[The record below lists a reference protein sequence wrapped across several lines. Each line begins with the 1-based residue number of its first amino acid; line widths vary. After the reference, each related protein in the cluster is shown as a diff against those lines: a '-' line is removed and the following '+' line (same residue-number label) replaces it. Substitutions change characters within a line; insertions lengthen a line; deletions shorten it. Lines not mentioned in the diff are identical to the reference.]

1 MRKHLTSK
9 LNRLAIDIGGTFTD
23 VVLEL
28 SSEGTTSY
36 ASTKVLT
43 THTNP
48 AEGVMLGVARVTS
61 ESDTPLDTIGLVI
74 HGTTLAT
81 NAIIERKGARTAF
94 LTTEGHR
101 DVLGMA
107 FENRFEQYDVNIER
121 PEPLVPRY
129 LRLPIPERISATGK
143 VLVPLEL
150 DAVDKA
156 IDVCVK
162 EDVTSIVVGFLH
174 SYVNSTHEELVAE
187 RVRERISS
195 ISVTTSSSVC
205 PEIREYERFTTACA
219 NGYVLPLMSRYLR
232 ELSDGLKQ
240 LGCDC
245 PCLMMTSGGGL
256 MSFVNAARFPVRL
269 VESGPAGGA
278 IMVSHLA
285 ESRDI
290 GKVLSFDMGGTTA
303 KICLIDE
310 GEPQLSRSFEVDRRY
325 RFKKGSGLPLRIPVI
340 EMVEIGAGG
349 GSIASIDALQRIQ
362 VGPESSGSDPG
373 PACYGLGGTSAT
385 VTDADVVLGRLDP
398 DRFANGHMQLDVSA
412 AHEVIDRDIASFLG
426 FETTNAA
433 FGITEVV
440 TENMASA
447 ARAHA
452 MEWGKSLDDRTL
464 VAFGGAAPLHAAG
477 LADKLGIDRILIPEG
492 AGVGSAIG
500 FLVAPVSYEVVRSR
514 YLRLSRYDHMVVE
527 QVVKEM
533 REDAAEVLTDSVLSE
548 RPKEVVRAFMR
559 YVGQGYEIAVEIDP
573 VTASEGVLRTAFDR
587 AYEQLYGRLIP
598 GLDIEVMSWTLSLA
612 ENKQISIEGHI
623 PAASHVDQRDHQ
635 SMYEEGTMKKAVILD
650 RSNMGPDISVT
661 GPGLV
666 VEEQT
671 TTVVPSHF
679 QVTVNRH
686 GDLVLERLH

>member
-1 MRKHLTSK
+1 MTSK
-9 LNRLAIDIGGTFTD
+9 SNRLAIDIGGTFTD

-28 SSEGTTSY
+28 SSEGATSY

-156 IDVCVK
+156 IDICVK
-162 EDVTSIVVGFLH
+162 EDVTSVVIGFLH

-477 LADKLGIDRILIPEG
+477 LADKLGIDRVLIPEG

-573 VTASEGVLRTAFDR
+573 VTASEGVLRTAFER

-623 PAASHVDQRDHQ
+623 PAASHLDQRDHQ
-635 SMYEEGTMKKAVILD
+635 SMYEEGAMKQAVILD
-650 RSNMGPDISVT
+650 RSNMGPDISIS

-666 VEEQT
+666 LEEQT

>member
-43 THTNP
+43 THANP
-48 AEGVMLGVARVTS
+48 AEGVMLGVARVAS
-61 ESDTPLDTIGLVI
+61 ESDTRLDTIGLVI

-162 EDVTSIVVGFLH
+162 EDVTSIVIGFLH

-187 RVRERISS
+187 RVRKRISS

-219 NGYVLPLMSRYLR
+219 NGYVLPLMSRYLT

-256 MSFVNAARFPVRL
+256 MSFANAARFPVRL

-278 IMVSHLA
+278 IMVSQLA
-285 ESRDI
+285 ESRAI

-433 FGITEVV
+433 FGMTEIV

-464 VAFGGAAPLHAAG
+464 VAFGGAAPLHATG
-477 LADKLGIDRILIPEG
+477 LADKLGIDRVLIPEG

-514 YLRLSRYDHMVVE
+514 YLRLSLYDHMVVE

-573 VTASEGVLRTAFDR
+573 VTASEDVLRTAFER

-598 GLDIEVMSWTLSLA
+598 GLDIEVMSWTLSLT

-623 PAASHVDQRDHQ
+623 AAASHLDQRDHQ

-650 RSNMGPDISVT
+650 RSNMGPDISVS

-679 QVTVNRH
+679 QVTVNSH
-686 GDLVLERLH
+686 GDLVLERFH

>member
-1 MRKHLTSK
+1 MTSK
-9 LNRLAIDIGGTFTD
+9 SNRLAIDIGGTFTD

-28 SSEGTTSY
+28 SSEGATSY
-36 ASTKVLT
+36 AATKVLT

-156 IDVCVK
+156 IEVCVK
-162 EDVTSIVVGFLH
+162 EDVTSVVIGFLH

-477 LADKLGIDRILIPEG
+477 LADKLGIDRVLIPEG

-623 PAASHVDQRDHQ
+623 PAASHLDQRDHQ

>member
-1 MRKHLTSK
+1 MTSK
-9 LNRLAIDIGGTFTD
+9 SNRLAIDIGGTFTD

-28 SSEGTTSY
+28 SSEGATSFP
-36 ASTKVLT
+36 STKVIT

-156 IDVCVK
+156 IDICVK
-162 EDVTSIVVGFLH
+162 EDVTSIVIGFLH

-232 ELSDGLKQ
+232 ELSDVLKQ

-477 LADKLGIDRILIPEG
+477 LADKLGIDRVLIPEG

-623 PAASHVDQRDHQ
+623 PAASHLDQRDHQ

>member
-1 MRKHLTSK
+1 MTSK
-9 LNRLAIDIGGTFTD
+9 SNRLAIDIGGTFTD

-28 SSEGTTSY
+28 SSEGVTSF

-156 IDVCVK
+156 IEVCVK
-162 EDVTSIVVGFLH
+162 EDVTSVVIGFLH

-477 LADKLGIDRILIPEG
+477 LADKLGIDRVLIPEG

-623 PAASHVDQRDHQ
+623 PAASHLDQRDHQ

>member
-1 MRKHLTSK
+1 M
-9 LNRLAIDIGGTFTD
+9 
-23 VVLEL
+23 VLEL
-28 SSEGTTSY
+28 SSEGATSY

-156 IDVCVK
+156 IEVCVK
-162 EDVTSIVVGFLH
+162 EDVTSVVIGFLH

-477 LADKLGIDRILIPEG
+477 LADKLGIDRVLIPEG

-623 PAASHVDQRDHQ
+623 PAASHLDQRDHQ

>member
-1 MRKHLTSK
+1 MSK
-9 LNRLAIDIGGTFTD
+9 SNRLAIDIGGTFTD

-28 SSEGTTSY
+28 SSEGVTSY

-156 IDVCVK
+156 IEVCVK
-162 EDVTSIVVGFLH
+162 EDVTSVVIGFLH

-477 LADKLGIDRILIPEG
+477 LADKLGIDRVLIPEG

-533 REDAAEVLTDSVLSE
+533 REDAAEVLTDGVLSE

-623 PAASHVDQRDHQ
+623 PAASHLDQRDHQ

>member
-1 MRKHLTSK
+1 M
-9 LNRLAIDIGGTFTD
+9 
-23 VVLEL
+23 VLEL
-28 SSEGTTSY
+28 SSEGVTSF

-156 IDVCVK
+156 IEVCVK
-162 EDVTSIVVGFLH
+162 EDVTSVVIGFLH

-477 LADKLGIDRILIPEG
+477 LADKLGIDRVLIPEG

-623 PAASHVDQRDHQ
+623 PAASHLDQRDHQ

>member
-1 MRKHLTSK
+1 MTSK
-9 LNRLAIDIGGTFTD
+9 SNRLAIDIGGTFTD

-28 SSEGTTSY
+28 SSEGVTSY

-156 IDVCVK
+156 IDICVK
-162 EDVTSIVVGFLH
+162 EDVTSIVIGFLH

-290 GKVLSFDMGGTTA
+290 GKVRSFEMGGTTA

-362 VGPESSGSDPG
+362 VGPESSRSAPG
-373 PACYGLGGTSAT
+373 PACYVLGGTSAT
-385 VTDADVVLGRLDP
+385 VTDGDVCDYDVVFRDLLELSEQYCVQEILYDPYNAEHLMQQFSEQTGIERKIFPQTIKHFAEPTKEFERLITNRELKIKRNDCWRFQASVVTTKP
-398 DRFANGHMQLDVSA
+398 DANNNIRPIKPGKDSAKKIDGIVSA
-412 AHEVIDRDIASFLG
+412 IMSLGGAMSQPRAS
-426 FETTNAA
+426 TND
-433 FGITEVV
+433 
-440 TENMASA
+440 
-447 ARAHA
+447 
-452 MEWGKSLDDRTL
+452 LL
-464 VAFGGAAPLHAAG
+464 VFGGA
-477 LADKLGIDRILIPEG
+477 DDE
-492 AGVGSAIG
+492 
-500 FLVAPVSYEVVRSR
+500 
-514 YLRLSRYDHMVVE
+514 
-527 QVVKEM
+527 
-533 REDAAEVLTDSVLSE
+533 
-548 RPKEVVRAFMR
+548 
-559 YVGQGYEIAVEIDP
+559 
-573 VTASEGVLRTAFDR
+573 
-587 AYEQLYGRLIP
+587 
-598 GLDIEVMSWTLSLA
+598 
-612 ENKQISIEGHI
+612 
-623 PAASHVDQRDHQ
+623 
-635 SMYEEGTMKKAVILD
+635 
-650 RSNMGPDISVT
+650 
-661 GPGLV
+661 
-666 VEEQT
+666 
-671 TTVVPSHF
+671 
-679 QVTVNRH
+679 
-686 GDLVLERLH
+686 

>member
-1 MRKHLTSK
+1 MSK
-9 LNRLAIDIGGTFTD
+9 SNRLAIDIGGTFTD

-28 SSEGTTSY
+28 SSEGVTSF

-156 IDVCVK
+156 IEVCVK
-162 EDVTSIVVGFLH
+162 EDVTSVVIGFLH

-477 LADKLGIDRILIPEG
+477 LADKLGIDRVLIPEG

-623 PAASHVDQRDHQ
+623 PAASHLDQRDHQ

-650 RSNMGPDISVT
+650 RSNMGPDVSVS

-679 QVTVNRH
+679 QVTVNSH
-686 GDLVLERLH
+686 GDLVLERFH

>member
-1 MRKHLTSK
+1 MTSK
-9 LNRLAIDIGGTFTD
+9 SNRLAIDIGGTFTD

-28 SSEGTTSY
+28 SSEGVTSF

-156 IDVCVK
+156 IEVCVK
-162 EDVTSIVVGFLH
+162 EDVTSVVIGFLH

-477 LADKLGIDRILIPEG
+477 LADKLGIDRVLIPEG

-533 REDAAEVLTDSVLSE
+533 REDAAEVLTDGVLSE

-623 PAASHVDQRDHQ
+623 PAASHLDQRDHQ

>member
-1 MRKHLTSK
+1 MTSK
-9 LNRLAIDIGGTFTD
+9 SNRLAIDIGGTFTD

-28 SSEGTTSY
+28 SSEGATSY

-43 THTNP
+43 THANP
-48 AEGVMLGVARVTS
+48 AEGVMLGVARVAS

-156 IDVCVK
+156 IDICVK
-162 EDVTSIVVGFLH
+162 EDVTSIVIGFLH

-477 LADKLGIDRILIPEG
+477 LADKLGIDRVLIPEG

-623 PAASHVDQRDHQ
+623 PAASHLDQRDHQ